1 MVEQGMGEAADDQPN
16 VSPKILPPSAN
27 RGGEFG

>member
-1 MVEQGMGEAADDQPN
+1 MVEQGMGEATDDQPN
-16 VSPKILPPSAN
+16 VSPKMPPPSAS